1 MVRMTSLQRHE
12 ETDDRG
18 SPRAA
23 LRALAAAGGAG
34 VTLLH
39 LPDDVA
45 HPSRVAIFDPGA
57 PAEIRPGDVLLVVG
71 THPDD
76 PAGVEATRR
85 AGRAGAAAVAFRS
98 GSVGELLLQTARAA
112 GVAVLHGEPATRWAA
127 LKAAWT
133 TALALTGGQ
142 DAAGVS
148 SGLEVLLD
156 TVAQSSRRNLLVL
169 SPALEVLSYSTP
181 APGGAD
187 DVHSDA
193 VVARRLPD
201 TSAALLR
208 DSAVL
213 AAGAAGVRIS
223 ATHHVTALPDRGGA
237 IVGYLWAQSLAGD
250 DDAGGMNAR
259 ALDLLADELVRLR
272 ARRSSELDVPGR
284 DLRSILCDAG
294 APTSVLATALDARP
308 GDGLVVLA
316 LRRLSREGGHG
327 DDHRPARALQI
338 VAATSRA
345 LRTRAVQTAVG
356 DTIYVLAVRS
366 ADVGAERM
374 LAFGTRL
381 RWEIEQ
387 TIGGLVLVGI
397 GGEVDRLDL
406 AERSRGQAERVLG
419 ALARRDAPRVATL
432 PMVAGAAL
440 LDEIEAL
447 LRESPSLRRGMLR
460 ALDDDPELL
469 RTLRGY
475 LDAFGDIGRAA
486 ETLHIHPNTLRY
498 RLRRIARAGLDLG
511 SAKERAVLSLQ
522 LRAADG

>member
-1 MVRMTSLQRHE
+1 MSET
-12 ETDDRG
+12 TDDAPG

-23 LRALAAAGGAG
+23 LLALVAAGGDG
-34 VTLLH
+34 VQLLH
-39 LPDDVA
+39 VPGDVPRPA
-45 HPSRVAIFDPGA
+45 RVAILDPAA

-98 GSVGELLLQTARAA
+98 GGVGEEALRAARAS
-112 GVAVLHGEPATRWAA
+112 GVAFLHGAPATRWAA
-127 LKAAWT
+127 LKSAWT
-133 TALALTGGQ
+133 TALAVCGEQHG
-142 DAAGVS
+142 AGVS

-156 TVAQSSRRNLLVL
+156 TLAQSSRRNLLVL
-169 SPALEVLSYSTP
+169 SPTLDVLSYSTP
-181 APGGAD
+181 DADGAD
-187 DVHSDA
+187 DVHSRA
-193 VVARRLPD
+193 VLARRLPE
-201 TSAALLR
+201 AAAATLR

-213 AAGAAGVRIS
+213 TAGPAGVRLS
-223 ATHHVTALPDRGGA
+223 AAHHGTAVLDRSGA
-237 IVGYLWAQSLAGD
+237 VAGYLWAQSLDGD
-250 DDAGGMNAR
+250 DGPRSSG
-259 ALDLLADELVRLR
+259 LDLIADELFRLR
-272 ARRSSELDVPGR
+272 ARRSSELDLPGR
-284 DLRSILCDAG
+284 DLRSVLCDGG
-294 APTSVLATALDARP
+294 APTSALATALDARP
-308 GDGLVVLA
+308 GDGLVVLS
-316 LRRLSREGGHG
+316 LRRVSRAGGHG

-338 VAATSRA
+338 AASTGRA
-345 LRTRAVQTAVG
+345 LRIPAVQTAVG
-356 DTIYVLAVRS
+356 DTIYVLAVRR
-366 ADVGAERM
+366 ADVAPDRM

-387 TIGGLVLVGI
+387 TIGGLVLVGV
-397 GGEVDRLDL
+397 GEEVERLDR
-406 AERSRGQAERVLG
+406 AERSRSQADRVVR

-440 LDEIEAL
+440 LDEIEAHMHA
-447 LRESPSLRRGMLR
+447 SPSLQRGMLR